1 MTASIEP
8 THAQTG
14 GRRRGF
20 GWLTVLLVAA
30 AGVYCGARWHASI
43 GPRLGMHAAK
53 SDAADD
59 HEHRGSAELWTCSM
73 HPQVIQDQP
82 GLCPICHMQLTPL
95 NVDEHDAPQTAAT
108 ADSKTG
114 SRLVID
120 PAVVQNMGVR
130 VAIVTEGPLQ
140 RSLRLVGF
148 LDEAQPNTS
157 EINLLVSGWVRRLYA
172 GTEGQHVEAGEPLFD
187 LYSPEL
193 QLGVEEL
200 IAARRARAA
209 NLAGGEGAISA
220 TASTLYSAAARK
232 LELLGLDPRQIEIL
246 GKLDQAPATITFTSP
261 VTGHVTE
268 KPIVEGA
275 GVKAGDRVLR
285 IVDHSTL
292 WLDAQVFEKDLLF
305 VALGQRVTA
314 AIASR
319 PDDTVSGEIIF
330 IHPHVDIATRTALVR
345 VSIPNP
351 SLELKPGMY
360 ATVRLESR
368 IKERAVLAPREA
380 IIDAGDRKMAFV
392 TKAVGHFEPRD
403 VKTGLA
409 GTDGNIEI
417 LEGLAAGETVVTSGQ
432 FLLDSESRL
441 REAVQKYL
449 NEKRRLEAR
458 TADVPPAPE
467 HQGKADAV
475 VAAYLEL
482 SAALGEEQT
491 SPEPFDAGTLIDAA
505 HALHGAL
512 SGSPEESTALELA
525 TAAEALRGVA
535 LDRQREAFK
544 TLSAKVIALVE
555 ATPPSAAVGET
566 LYRMECPMID
576 GDWLQ
581 TTPEVANPF
590 YGSEMKQCGSLVSAI
605 PLRGE

>member
-1 MTASIEP
+1 
-8 THAQTG
+8 
-14 GRRRGF
+14 
-20 GWLTVLLVAA
+20 
-30 AGVYCGARWHASI
+30 
-43 GPRLGMHAAK
+43 
-53 SDAADD
+53 
-59 HEHRGSAELWTCSM
+59 M
-73 HPQVIQDQP
+73 HPQVIQDHP

-95 NVDEHDAPQTAAT
+95 NVDEHDARQTAAT
-108 ADSKTG
+108 ADSGTG

-130 VAIVTEGPLQ
+130 VAVVTEGPLQ
-140 RSLRLVGF
+140 RSLRLVGY

-172 GTEGQHVEAGEPLFD
+172 STEGQHVEAGEPLFD

-209 NLAGGEGAISA
+209 NLSA

-246 GKLDQAPATITFTSP
+246 GKLDQAPASITFTSP

-292 WLDAQVFEKDLLF
+292 WLDAQVFEKDLPF

-314 AIASR
+314 ATASR

-351 SLELKPGMY
+351 SFLLKPGMY

-368 IKERAVLAPREA
+368 IKERAVLVPREA
-380 IIDAGDRKMAFV
+380 IIDAGDRKIAFV
-392 TKAVGHFEPRD
+392 AKAVGHFEPRD

-409 GTDGNIEI
+409 GADGNIEI
-417 LEGLAAGETVVTSGQ
+417 LEGLAPGETVVTSGQ

-441 REAVQKYL
+441 
-449 NEKRRLEAR
+449 
-458 TADVPPAPE
+458 
-467 HQGKADAV
+467 
-475 VAAYLEL
+475 
-482 SAALGEEQT
+482 S
-491 SPEPFDAGTLIDAA
+491 
-505 HALHGAL
+505 
-512 SGSPEESTALELA
+512 
-525 TAAEALRGVA
+525 
-535 LDRQREAFK
+535 
-544 TLSAKVIALVE
+544 
-555 ATPPSAAVGET
+555 
-566 LYRMECPMID
+566 
-576 GDWLQ
+576 
-581 TTPEVANPF
+581 
-590 YGSEMKQCGSLVSAI
+590 
-605 PLRGE
+605 